1 MNTERIPV
9 QRSVSRQT
17 ASGYGDSW
25 YERPFDAGA
34 IAEQFF
40 DSRLSRVKVCPETAL
55 MYAVLED
62 AFFCFQKKFET
73 EQRFMRCA
81 REAERWFFSDAPHW
95 LFSFV
100 SVCDVLGLEP
110 NYIRMKLKYWT
121 PPAGT
126 RHRQRVEARARSSHI
141 VDSLRRY
148 KPYTIS
154 QLSEGT

>member
-1 MNTERIPV
+1 
-9 QRSVSRQT
+9 
-17 ASGYGDSW
+17 
-25 YERPFDAGA
+25 
-34 IAEQFF
+34 
-40 DSRLSRVKVCPETAL
+40 
-55 MYAVLED
+55 
-62 AFFCFQKKFET
+62 
-73 EQRFMRCA
+73 MRRA

-110 NYIRMKLKYWT
+110 NYIWIKLKYWT